1 MKIVLPF
8 SDKRIREIGLYL
20 AEFALEFVP
29 GDGDVNAYDTND
41 FLMLFDTWYDKFIRY
56 AETNRLVSRGE
67 LRALTENFD
76 ELDSF
81 IKEAAINTAIRH
93 AVHVNPMHE

>member
-1 MKIVLPF
+1 LV
-8 SDKRIREIGLYL
+8 S
-20 AEFALEFVP
+20 LEFVP